1 MPLLQLKTD
10 NSEPIP
16 NPKNLVHPVH
26 PCSIP
31 HSSYPCASSPLSISV
46 SQNLR
51 NFSLPFA
58 SLRDLCESLL
68 QILSI
73 LSIHVQFL
81 FSPRQR
87 RLFPSFLF
95 PLSSFLFS
103 INASGQPPTESDL
116 TDLES
121 FVVYEDPK
129 IVDGSR
135 RRPFTRRDPV
145 VEQFFHTLPKIAQ
158 SIYLKRLAL
167 MEEHMEKLREGK
179 NRKTTELARLA
190 GLERAPR
197 GLIEGY
203 EDRVYF
209 LSSILAWM
217 KRQPPVQVDKLI
229 VWEERAMKL
238 RLKRFQFPHLR
249 LDPDTGELE
258 SRIKLNWR
266 LFHEPRPESMDLT
279 LNFDLGINLRTLNG
293 YYNPRGFIQWDK
305 LSPRHLRVLRLEYP
319 IIVAQEL
326 RDDPSRGI
334 AACASGFG
342 RAIDSIYQILTD
354 LFFSHLSD
362 LHGLHVLA
370 RGSLFADEWGQFHN
384 TLLARGLAA
393 WLSFTTLQDDIGPHR
408 LNEIRRHDWTVWNL
422 RRIGTEFDD
431 LNWENNFQPLMRHGR
446 YKEMPRLDTIFWST
460 LFVYYLID
468 QFGPDFPDRM
478 FAQMRRDTTRN
489 GPIRDEK
496 KMFHAVTGQDLE
508 EVIEKFTIG
517 ALGRAN

>member
-1 MPLLQLKTD
+1 MF
-10 NSEPIP
+10 NF
-16 NPKNLVHPVH
+16 
-26 PCSIP
+26 
-31 HSSYPCASSPLSISV
+31 SSPRRAFAPSPSVVKLS
-46 SQNLR
+46 
-51 NFSLPFA
+51 
-58 SLRDLCESLL
+58 
-68 QILSI
+68 
-73 LSIHVQFL
+73 
-81 FSPRQR
+81 
-87 RLFPSFLF
+87 
-95 PLSSFLFS
+95 LSSRPWALPPFVPLCLCAFVPFPGV
-103 INASGQPPTESDL
+103 SGQTPAESDL

-129 IVDGSR
+129 IVDGPR

-145 VEQFFHTLPKIAQ
+145 VEQFFHALPKVAQ

-167 MEEHMEKLREGK
+167 MEEHLEKLKEGK

-209 LSSILAWM
+209 LSSLLAWM

-229 VWEERAMKL
+229 VWEEQAMKL
-238 RLKRFQFPHLR
+238 RMKKFQFPHLR
-249 LDPDTGELE
+249 LDPDTGEIE

-293 YYNPRGFIQWDK
+293 YYNPRGFIQWGK
-305 LSPRHLRVLRLEYP
+305 VSPRHLRVLRLEYP
-319 IIVAQEL
+319 IIIAQEL

-334 AACASGFG
+334 AAYASGFG

-370 RGSLFADEWGQFHN
+370 RGSLFSDEWRQFQN

-393 WLSFTTLQDDIGPHR
+393 WLSFTTLQDNIGPQR
-408 LNEIRRHDWTVWNL
+408 LNEIQRHDWTVWNL

-446 YKEMPRLDTIFWST
+446 YKETPRLDTIFWST
-460 LFVYYLID
+460 RFVYYLID

-478 FAQMRRDTTRN
+478 FAQMRGDTTPN
-489 GPIRDEK
+489 QNEEQ
-496 KMFHAVTGQDLE
+496 MFHAVTGQNLE
-508 EVIEKFTIG
+508 EVINRFTIG
-517 ALGRAN
+517 AKAPQRAN